1 MLIGACNPMLC
12 RIHVFRPF
20 LLGMYAFGSTTTE
33 RAIVQL
39 ERRIEYVALKERWKE
54 HLGEGATDI
63 DVPGEDMD
71 DQHQF
76 IFIQVRQASAGL
88 RSLDAVLPTS
98 SAIDTELSGLRLGLC
113 NLVGW

>member
-1 MLIGACNPMLC
+1 MAEEPWFKKT
-12 RIHVFRPF
+12 VFLGGIEPDVRSETWPF

-33 RAIVQL
+33 RDIVQL

-76 IFIQVRQASAGL
+76 IFIQVRVRG
-88 RSLDAVLPTS
+88 P
-98 SAIDTELSGLRLGLC
+98 DTR
-113 NLVGW
+113 